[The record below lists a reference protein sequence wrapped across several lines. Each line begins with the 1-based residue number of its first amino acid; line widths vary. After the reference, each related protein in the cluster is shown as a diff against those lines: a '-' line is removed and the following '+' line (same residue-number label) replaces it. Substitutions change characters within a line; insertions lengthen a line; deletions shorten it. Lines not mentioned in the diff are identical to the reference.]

1 MIKKV
6 LLSLTV
12 FACILLP
19 KGIYASEETSSNAQM
34 CGLEYQKPHVVD
46 ESVAK
51 EYEAAGASAISCLTE
66 HYVGTGSICGDGKA
80 SKRGN
85 FKWIKASNA

>member
-34 CGLEYQKPHVVD
+34 CGLEYQEPHVVD

-51 EYEAAGASAISCLTE
+51 YGEYVL
-66 HYVGTGSICGDGKA
+66 K
-80 SKRGN
+80 
-85 FKWIKASNA
+85 

>member
-34 CGLEYQKPHVVD
+34 CGLEYQEPHVVD

-51 EYEAAGASAISCLTE
+51 EYEAEEKFSDFCTE
-66 HYVGTGSICGDGKA
+66 YYVGTGSICGDGKA

>member
-12 FACILLP
+12 FCMHFASQRNLCIT
-19 KGIYASEETSSNAQM
+19 EETSSNAANVVAQ
-34 CGLEYQKPHVVD
+34 EYQEPHVVD

-51 EYEAAGASAISCLTE
+51 EYEAEENSQISVQSTMSELE
-66 HYVGTGSICGDGKA
+66 VYAEMERRVKEGI
-80 SKRGN
+80 
-85 FKWIKASNA
+85 FKWIKSE